1 MIRHCIQSSS
11 RPGHHH
17 NSAWIP
23 SQCGA
28 NRIIIRGCW
37 KPSSV
42 FRAPLGLLLPR
53 LSCEVK
59 RVWK

>member
-42 FRAPLGLLLPR
+42 FRAPL
-53 LSCEVK
+53 
-59 RVWK
+59 